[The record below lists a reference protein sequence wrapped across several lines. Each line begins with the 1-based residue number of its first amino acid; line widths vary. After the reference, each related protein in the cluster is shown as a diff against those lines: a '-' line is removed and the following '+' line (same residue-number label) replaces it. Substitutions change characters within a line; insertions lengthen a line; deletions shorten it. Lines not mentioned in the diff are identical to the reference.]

1 MRVLRPILLAVV
13 LASGFFYFTTYRH
26 TDNFRLADL
35 VTHPAKVE
43 ITEAAGREKVLTPKN
58 RTTSAST
65 TRIFSRW

>member
-26 TDNFRLADL
+26 SGNFRLADF

-43 ITEAAGREKVLTPKN
+43 ITD
-58 RTTSAST
+58 ASGVEE
-65 TRIFSRW
+65 FDSEE